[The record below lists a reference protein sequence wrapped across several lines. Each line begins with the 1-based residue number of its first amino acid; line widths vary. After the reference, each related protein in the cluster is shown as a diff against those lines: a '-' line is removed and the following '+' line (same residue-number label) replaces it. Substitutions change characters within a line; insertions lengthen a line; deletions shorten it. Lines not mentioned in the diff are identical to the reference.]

1 MTGAALTVIDG
12 VADATVLVPL
22 GVGVVPNASIITGR
36 QETCLLLFT
45 GNTTTDVPSTT
56 WMMGDAIVMEKIKHA
71 TENTTGNT

>member
-56 WMMGDAIVMEKIKHA
+56 WMMGDAIVMEKIKRA